1 MRDDPIPGLV
11 WLLAPLSLVSFG
23 GGPAI
28 YATLQHE
35 VVDLHQWLTP
45 SQFLDLFAIAR
56 AAPGPGIMLTTL
68 IGWKAAGWAGAFLA
82 TAAIFIPASILCF
95 GLIGFY
101 VRNRQN
107 AWVVAIEKALAPI
120 AVGLI
125 IAGSLSLLTLE
136 GEGPLNWAITA
147 VAAVIFALRPKLH
160 PFALLG
166 GGAAV
171 YIAASSFM

>member
-1 MRDDPIPGLV
+1 MRDDPLPGLI

-28 YATLQHE
+28 YATLQHA

-68 IGWKAAGWAGAFLA
+68 IGWKTAGWWGAIAA

-107 AWVVAIEKALAPI
+107 EWVAAIEKALSPI

-125 IAGSLSLLTLE
+125 VSGSLSLMTLE
-136 GEGPLNWAITA
+136 GEGPLNWGISI
-147 VAAVIFALRPKLH
+147 VAALIFAQRPKMH
-160 PFALLG
+160 PFILLG
-166 GGAAV
+166 GGAAIYV
-171 YIAASSFM
+171 AVANFV